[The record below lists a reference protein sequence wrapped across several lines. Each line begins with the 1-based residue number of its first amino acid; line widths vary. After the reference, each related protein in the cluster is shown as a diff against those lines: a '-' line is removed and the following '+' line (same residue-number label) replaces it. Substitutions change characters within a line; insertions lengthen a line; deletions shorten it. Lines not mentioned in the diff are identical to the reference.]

1 MVPRRTSTPILRNSL
16 HYLHQDTYFCNI
28 RAMKASELIL
38 DLLRTYR
45 ARGTSVS
52 VLTEA
57 AELFGISENSVR
69 VNLSRLASR
78 GLVEQVQRGQY
89 RLCTVA
95 DPVNE
100 FAEGWRLGEARVKP
114 WQENQWICIHL
125 NKADNRSKWVL
136 TNLGFRAVDLGLWIR
151 PANLTEPTSQLFHRL
166 QSLGLQSNVICVDN
180 ATPINVPMAAW
191 IEQFDLEALKALY
204 IETTDTLATSL
215 RKLDQLPAPKAKK
228 ESFMLGGQGI
238 ALLAKD
244 PLIPS
249 QFMSTQYRERLWQVL
264 VEYDRK
270 GREIWANQSQVP
282 EALVAPHSRILNTQ
296 VKS

>member
-1 MVPRRTSTPILRNSL
+1 
-16 HYLHQDTYFCNI
+16 
-28 RAMKASELIL
+28 MKASELIL

-45 ARGTSVS
+45 TRGTSVS

-78 GLVEQVQRGQY
+78 GLVEQLQRGQY

-136 TNLGFRAVDLGLWIR
+136 TNLGFRAVDLGLWLR
-151 PANLTEPTSQLFHRL
+151 PANLTESTANLFNRAKT
-166 QSLGLQSNVICVDN
+166 LGLQGSAICIDN
-180 ATPINVPMAAW
+180 GTPVNVPMAAW
-191 IEQFDLEALKALY
+191 IEQFDLEALRALY
-204 IETTDTLATSL
+204 IETAESLETSL
-215 RKLDQLPAPKAKK
+215 NHLDQLPGHEAKK

-244 PLIPS
+244 PLIPD
-249 QFMSTQYRERLWQVL
+249 QYMSNQHRKTLWQVL
-264 VEYDRK
+264 VDYDRK
-270 GREIWANQSQVP
+270 GRDIWANQSQVP
-282 EALVAPHSRILNTQ
+282 EALVTPNSRILNTQ
-296 VKS
+296 EIS